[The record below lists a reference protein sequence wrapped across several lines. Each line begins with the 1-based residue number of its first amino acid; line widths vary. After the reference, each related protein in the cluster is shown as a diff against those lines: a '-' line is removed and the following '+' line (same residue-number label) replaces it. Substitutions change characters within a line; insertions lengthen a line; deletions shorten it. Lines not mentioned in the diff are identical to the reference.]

1 MRSWVGIVIGLV
13 VGAGAMYL
21 ALRPPWAQAP
31 SPPSSTPVAIAPA
44 DAGVPNTK
52 PKKKRRRPS
61 GGGSQPLA
69 PGVVGEDGYYEETE
83 PPAPLTAADRALE
96 WRGDAV
102 ALAPT
107 KLDMAGG
114 GDGRPLDDSEINAT
128 ISSQADGVRDCV
140 IQGAMGTDLRARITV
155 QFIVD
160 GAGRVSKSRV
170 RAPHYLFEK
179 DLLSCA
185 RRALGRM
192 KFPAT
197 GAPTKI
203 DMPVDLT

>member
-13 VGAGAMYL
+13 VGAGGMYL
-21 ALRPPWAQAP
+21 ALRPPWAQTP
-31 SPPSSTPVAIAPA
+31 SLPAATSPVAIAPA
-44 DAGVPNTK
+44 DAGVPTK
-52 PKKKRRRPS
+52 PKKKRRRS
-61 GGGSQPLA
+61 RAGGQQLA
-69 PGVVGEDGYYEETE
+69 PGVVGDDGYYEETE

-96 WRGDAV
+96 WRGDNV
-102 ALAPT
+102 SLGPT
-107 KLDMAGG
+107 KVDMTAGG
-114 GDGRPLDDSEINAT
+114 EGRPLEDAEINST

-160 GAGRVSKSRV
+160 GNGRISKSRI

-179 DLLSCA
+179 DLMSCA

-192 KFPAT
+192 RFPAT
-197 GAPTKI
+197 GAPTKV